1 MVIKE
6 GLAVLLSDL
15 RVRLLPAAC
24 QVCTL
29 GGRNLAGRVVV
40 AGVREDLTLR
50 LMRMETVI
58 IHHACRKVVCVMYL
72 DRDEE

>member
-1 MVIKE
+1 MAVIKMLGIQE

-15 RVRLLPAAC
+15 RVRLFTSAC
-24 QVCTL
+24 QVF
-29 GGRNLAGRVVV
+29 GGMNLAGRVVV

-58 IHHACRKVVCVMYL
+58 VHHACRKVVSG
-72 DRDEE
+72 